1 MKIKIERAEKQPKS
15 NKQKKRPTINVG
27 THKKLTL
34 VFWFLLISSVTFG
47 IYKNFT
53 AIDRHTVHEK
63 EVIETKIVD
72 TNRIESFVTAFAIDY
87 YTWQQDQAAIDRRNE
102 QLKSYL
108 TEELQQLN
116 LEMVRSDIPTSSTV
130 QRVQIWSVIQSD
142 DNEYDVLFSV
152 DQQITEDKKKRTIT
166 STYSVQ
172 VYMDKDGN
180 LVITKNPTMD
190 SQPPK
195 SSYQPKPLESD
206 GTVGCQPNSGD

>member
-1 MKIKIERAEKQPKS
+1 M
-15 NKQKKRPTINVG
+15 
-27 THKKLTL
+27 
-34 VFWFLLISSVTFG
+34 ISSVTFG

-130 QRVQIWSVIQSD
+130 QRVQIW
-142 DNEYDVLFSV
+142 ECH
-152 DQQITEDKKKRTIT
+152 TI
-166 STYSVQ
+166 
-172 VYMDKDGN
+172 
-180 LVITKNPTMD
+180 
-190 SQPPK
+190 
-195 SSYQPKPLESD
+195 
-206 GTVGCQPNSGD
+206 